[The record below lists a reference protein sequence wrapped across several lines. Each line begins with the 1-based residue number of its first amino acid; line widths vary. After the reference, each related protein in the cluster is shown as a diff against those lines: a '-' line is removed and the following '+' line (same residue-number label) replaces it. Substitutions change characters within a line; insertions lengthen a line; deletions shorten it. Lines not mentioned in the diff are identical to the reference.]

1 MEAALASSSSS
12 LPAPAPQFEP
22 NTEAIKRRLLK
33 KGVYPTP
40 KIIHNLRKKE
50 IQKHNRKLN
59 KNREFQKQEQ
69 KQALLALEESHFQA
83 LKHEYKEFNKAIS
96 GKRRGESGALL
107 VGKPWERI
115 ERVKLKE
122 IGSGSREFNGNKL
135 KRENLRELKEI
146 FEGNLKWVLDD
157 DIDLEDKDWLRS
169 DSEQKWDPAK
179 RWRGEGEAI
188 RFLVDRLSCRE
199 VTVKDWKLAKIMKQ
213 SGLRFSEGQLLKI
226 VEELGNKGK
235 WAQAM
240 TVVEWVYN
248 DKDRRDCKSRFVYT
262 KLLSVL
268 GKERRPQEALSI
280 FNLMREDRSLYP
292 DMAAYHSIA
301 VTLGQAGLLKE
312 LVEVIECMR
321 QKPSKRINNMFHKK
335 WDPVLEPDLVIYNAI
350 LNACVPSQQWKG
362 VSWVFQQLRRSGLKP
377 NGATYGLAME
387 VMLHSGK
394 YESVYEYFR
403 RMKRS
408 GESLKSLTYKVLVR
422 AFWEEGKVNEAVE
435 AVRDMEQR
443 GVVGAASV
451 YYELACCLCYNGRWQ
466 DAMLEVEKMKR
477 LRHRKPLEVSLT
489 GMIASS
495 MDGGHIDD
503 CISIFEHMKA
513 HCVPNIGT
521 INTMLKVYSRSDLFS
536 EAKEL
541 FEDIKG
547 VDHSGTTI
555 KPDEYTYSSMLQAS
569 ARALQW
575 EYFEYVYKEMAFAGY
590 QLDQSKHASQLVE
603 ASRCGKSHLLEH
615 AFNEILE
622 AGEIPHPLFFTEMVF
637 QATAQ
642 ENYERA
648 VTLVNTMAH
657 ASFQISERQWTY
669 LFEKNGEKISQDS
682 LEKLLDAVG
691 HCDMASE
698 VTVSN
703 LSRSLQSLRRS
714 GSSGDLPHTDSCI
727 EDTNDSH
734 FNTNSGEIAGDK
746 SAHMLTSS
754 ASMIDGNLKLVVD
767 PFVNKTSRTSDMP
780 LVNNSSTN
788 GTGDELDAASST
800 GNSVNSLDIAANLSG
815 KRDAFADDVASG
827 ASNECLGK
835 KLSNILLEEPAK
847 DAEEVELEIGTT
859 EADDWYGSELP
870 SAHHILDVWKESRKK
885 DGVFFPFHLGQ
896 EQLPISVLKNAS

>member
-1 MEAALASSSSS
+1 MEAARASSSSS
-12 LPAPAPQFEP
+12 LPQFEP
-22 NTEAIKRRLLK
+22 NSEAIKRRLLK
-33 KGVYPTP
+33 RGVYPTP
-40 KIIHNLRKKE
+40 KIVHNLRKKE
-50 IQKHNRKLN
+50 IQKHNRKLS
-59 KNREFQKQEQ
+59 KDVEFQ
-69 KQALLALEESHFQA
+69 KQALLVLEEESSFQA
-83 LKHEYKEFNKAIS
+83 LHHEYKEFNKAIS
-96 GKRRGESGALL
+96 GKRRGESGGDLL

-122 IGSGSREFNGNKL
+122 IGSGSREFNGGKL

-157 DIDLEDKDWLRS
+157 DIDVEDSDWLRS
-169 DSEQKWDPAK
+169 GGEEKWDPAK

-188 RFLVDRLSCRE
+188 RFIVDRLSRRE
-199 VTVKDWKLAKIMKQ
+199 VSVKDWKLAKIMKQ
-213 SGLRFSEGQLLKI
+213 SGLRFNEGQLLKI
-226 VEELGNKGK
+226 VEELGNRGK
-235 WAQAM
+235 WSQAM
-240 TVVEWVYN
+240 AVVEWVYN
-248 DKDRRDCKSRFVYT
+248 DKERRDCKSRFVYT

-268 GKERRPQEALSI
+268 GKERRPKEALDI
-280 FNLMREDRSLYP
+280 FNLMREDRIIYP

-301 VTLGQAGLLKE
+301 VTLGQTGLLKE
-312 LVEVIECMR
+312 LVKVIDCMR
-321 QKPSKRINNMFHKK
+321 QKPSKRINNMFNKN

-394 YESVYEYFR
+394 YESVHEYFR
-403 RMKRS
+403 KMKKS
-408 GESLKSLTYKVLVR
+408 GESLKALTYKVLVR
-422 AFWEEGKVNEAVE
+422 AFWEEGRVNEAVE

-477 LRHRKPLEVSLT
+477 LRYKKPLEVSLT

-495 MDGGHIDD
+495 MDGGHIDN

-521 INTMLKVYSRSDLFS
+521 INTMLKVYSRSDLFT

-541 FEDIKG
+541 FENITG
-547 VDHSGTTI
+547 VDHGGTTI
-555 KPDEYTYSSMLQAS
+555 IPDGYTYSAMLEVS

-575 EYFEYVYKEMAFAGY
+575 EYFEYVYKEMSFSGY
-590 QLDQSKHASQLVE
+590 QLDQSKHVTLLVE
-603 ASRCGKSHLLEH
+603 ASRSGKSHLLEH
-615 AFNEILE
+615 AFDGILE
-622 AGEIPHPLFFTEMVF
+622 AGEIPHPVLFTEMVF

-657 ASFQISERQWTY
+657 ASFQISERQWTD
-669 LFEKNGEKISQDS
+669 LFEKNGETISQDI

-691 HCDMASE
+691 HCRMASE

-703 LSRSLQSLRRS
+703 LSRSLRSLCRP
-714 GSSGDLPHTDSCI
+714 GSSGDLPRANSCI
-727 EDTNDSH
+727 EDTDDPRI
-734 FNTNSGEIAGDK
+734 NTNSGKIAGNRNVY
-746 SAHMLTSS
+746 MLTSS
-754 ASMIDGNLKLVVD
+754 ANMVDGNLELDED
-767 PFVNKTSRTSDMP
+767 PFVNRTSITPDVS

-788 GTGDELDAASST
+788 RESDDPEATSSN
-800 GNSVNSLDIAANLSG
+800 GNSVNSLDVATDLLM
-815 KRDAFADDVASG
+815 KRDVFADDVASG
-827 ASNECLGK
+827 ASSDCLDK
-835 KLSNILLEEPAK
+835 KLSNILLEESAK
-847 DAEEVELEIGTT
+847 DAEEVELIVGTT
-859 EADDWYGSELP
+859 EADDLYRSELP
-870 SAHHILDVWKESRKK
+870 SAHDILDVWKESRKE
-885 DGVFFPFHLGQ
+885 DGVFFPFHRGQ
-896 EQLPISVLKNAS
+896 EQPPISVKKNAS

>member
-1 MEAALASSSSS
+1 MEAAIASSSSS
-12 LPAPAPQFEP
+12 LPQFEP
-22 NTEAIKRRLLK
+22 NIEAIKRRLLK
-33 KGVYPTP
+33 RGVYPTP
-40 KIIHNLRKKE
+40 KIVHNLRKKE

-59 KNREFQKQEQ
+59 KDVEFQRK
-69 KQALLALEESHFQA
+69 ALFVLEEESHFQA
-83 LKHEYKEFNKAIS
+83 LKHEYIEFNKAIS
-96 GKRRGESGALL
+96 EERRGESGGGLL

-122 IGSGSREFNGNKL
+122 IGSGSREFNGGKL
-135 KRENLRELKEI
+135 KRENLRQLKEV
-146 FEGNLKWVLDD
+146 FEGNLKWVFDD
-157 DIDLEDKDWLRS
+157 DIDVEDSDWLRS
-169 DSEQKWDPAK
+169 GSEEKWDPAK

-199 VTVKDWKLAKIMKQ
+199 VSVKDWKLAKIMKQ

-235 WAQAM
+235 WSQAM
-240 TVVEWVYN
+240 AVVEWVYN
-248 DKDRRDCKSRFVYT
+248 DKERRDCKSRFVYT

-268 GKERRPQEALSI
+268 GKERRAQEALSI
-280 FNLMREDRSLYP
+280 FNLMREDRRIYP

-301 VTLGQAGLLKE
+301 VTLGQTGLLKE
-312 LVEVIECMR
+312 LVKVIECMR
-321 QKPSKRINNMFHKK
+321 QKPSKRINKMLNKN

-387 VMLHSGK
+387 VMLLSGK
-394 YESVYEYFR
+394 YKSVHEYFR
-403 RMKRS
+403 KMKKS
-408 GESLKSLTYKVLVR
+408 GESLKALTYKVLVR
-422 AFWEEGKVNEAVE
+422 AFWEEGRVNEAVE

-477 LRHRKPLEVSLT
+477 LRYKKPLEVSLT

-495 MDGGHIDD
+495 MDGGHIDN

-555 KPDEYTYSSMLQAS
+555 IPDGYTYSSMLEVS

-575 EYFEYVYKEMAFAGY
+575 EYFEYVYKEMSFSGY
-590 QLDQSKHASQLVE
+590 QLDQIKHAPLLVE
-603 ASRCGKSHLLEH
+603 ASRSGKNHLLEH
-615 AFNEILE
+615 AFDEILE
-622 AGEIPHPLFFTEMVF
+622 AGEIPHPLLFTEMVF

-657 ASFQISERQWTY
+657 ASFQISERQWTD

-682 LEKLLDAVG
+682 LDKLLDAVV
-691 HCDMASE
+691 HCRMASE

-703 LSRSLQSLRRS
+703 LSRSLRSLCRP
-714 GSSGDLPHTDSCI
+714 GSSGDLPRTNSCI
-727 EDTNDSH
+727 EDTDDTH
-734 FNTNSGEIAGDK
+734 INTNSGEIAGNR
-746 SAHMLTSS
+746 SAYMLTTS
-754 ASMIDGNLKLVVD
+754 ASMVDGNLELD
-767 PFVNKTSRTSDMP
+767 EDTFVNKTSITPDMS

-788 GTGDELDAASST
+788 REGDDPEAASST
-800 GNSVNSLDIAANLSG
+800 GNSVNGLDVATNLLV
-815 KRDAFADDVASG
+815 KRDVFADDVASG
-827 ASNECLGK
+827 ASTDCLDK
-835 KLSNILLEEPAK
+835 KLSNILLEESAK
-847 DAEEVELEIGTT
+847 DAEEVKLEIGTT
-859 EADDWYGSELP
+859 EANDLYRSELP
-870 SAHHILDVWKESRKK
+870 SAHAILDVWKESRKK
-885 DGVFFPFHLGQ
+885 R
-896 EQLPISVLKNAS
+896 

>member
-1 MEAALASSSSS
+1 MEGAVASSSSS
-12 LPAPAPQFEP
+12 LPQFEP
-22 NTEAIKRRLLK
+22 NIEAIKRRLLK
-33 KGVYPTP
+33 RGVYPTP
-40 KIIHNLRKKE
+40 KIVHNLRKKE

-59 KNREFQKQEQ
+59 KDVEFQR
-69 KQALLALEESHFQA
+69 QALFVLEEESHFQA

-96 GKRRGESGALL
+96 EERRCESGGGLL

-122 IGSGSREFNGNKL
+122 IGSGSREFNGGKL
-135 KRENLRELKEI
+135 KRENLRQLKEV
-146 FEGNLKWVLDD
+146 FEGNLKWVFDD
-157 DIDLEDKDWLRS
+157 DIDVEDSDWLRS
-169 DSEQKWDPAK
+169 GGEEKWDPAK

-188 RFLVDRLSCRE
+188 RFLVDRLSCKE
-199 VTVKDWKLAKIMKQ
+199 VSVKDWKLAKIMKQ

-235 WAQAM
+235 WSQAM
-240 TVVEWVYN
+240 AVVEWVYN
-248 DKDRRDCKSRFVYT
+248 DKERRDCKSRFVYT

-280 FNLMREDRSLYP
+280 FNLMREDRRIYP

-301 VTLGQAGLLKE
+301 VTLGQTGLLKE
-312 LVEVIECMR
+312 LVKVIECMR
-321 QKPSKRINNMFHKK
+321 QRPSKRVNNMLNKN

-362 VSWVFQQLRRSGLKP
+362 VSWVFQQLRRCGLKP

-394 YESVYEYFR
+394 YESVHEYFR
-403 RMKRS
+403 KMKKS
-408 GESLKSLTYKVLVR
+408 GESLKALTYKVLVR
-422 AFWEEGKVNEAVE
+422 AFWEEGRVNEAVE

-451 YYELACCLCYNGRWQ
+451 YYELACCLCYYGRWQ

-477 LRHRKPLEVSLT
+477 LRYKKPLEVSLT

-495 MDGGHIDD
+495 MDGGHIDN

-555 KPDEYTYSSMLQAS
+555 IPDGYTYSSMLEVS

-575 EYFEYVYKEMAFAGY
+575 EYFEYVYKEMSFSGY
-590 QLDQSKHASQLVE
+590 QLNQIKHAPLLVE
-603 ASRCGKSHLLEH
+603 ASRSGKSHLLEH
-615 AFNEILE
+615 AFDEILE
-622 AGEIPHPLFFTEMVF
+622 AGEIPHPLLFTEMVF

-657 ASFQISERQWTY
+657 ASFQITERQWTD

-691 HCDMASE
+691 HCRMASE

-703 LSRSLQSLRRS
+703 LSRSLRSLCRL
-714 GSSGDLPHTDSCI
+714 GSSGDLPCTNSCI
-727 EDTNDSH
+727 EDTDDTH
-734 FNTNSGEIAGDK
+734 INTNSGEMAGNRN
-746 SAHMLTSS
+746 AYMLKTSS
-754 ASMIDGNLKLVVD
+754 SMVDGNLELD
-767 PFVNKTSRTSDMP
+767 EDTFVNKTSINLDMP

-788 GTGDELDAASST
+788 REDDDPEAASST
-800 GNSVNSLDIAANLSG
+800 GNSVNGLDVATNLLV
-815 KRDAFADDVASG
+815 KRDVFADDVASG
-827 ASNECLGK
+827 ASTDCLDK
-835 KLSNILLEEPAK
+835 KLLDILLEEPAK

-859 EADDWYGSELP
+859 EANDLYRSELP
-870 SAHHILDVWKESRKK
+870 SAHAILDVWKESRKK
-885 DGVFFPFHLGQ
+885 R
-896 EQLPISVLKNAS
+896 

>member
-1 MEAALASSSSS
+1 MEAAIASSSSS
-12 LPAPAPQFEP
+12 LPQFEP
-22 NTEAIKRRLLK
+22 NIEAIKRRLLK
-33 KGVYPTP
+33 RGVYPTP
-40 KIIHNLRKKE
+40 KIVHNLRKKE

-59 KNREFQKQEQ
+59 KDVEFQR
-69 KQALLALEESHFQA
+69 QALFVLEEESHFQA

-96 GKRRGESGALL
+96 EERRGESGGGLL

-122 IGSGSREFNGNKL
+122 IGSGSREFNGGKL
-135 KRENLRELKEI
+135 KRENLRQLKEV
-146 FEGNLKWVLDD
+146 FEGNLKWVFDD
-157 DIDLEDKDWLRS
+157 DIDVEDSDWLRNG
-169 DSEQKWDPAK
+169 SEEKWDPAK

-199 VTVKDWKLAKIMKQ
+199 VTVKDWKLAKIMKR

-235 WAQAM
+235 WSQAM
-240 TVVEWVYN
+240 AVVEWVYN
-248 DKDRRDCKSRFVYT
+248 DKERRDCKSRFVYT

-268 GKERRPQEALSI
+268 GKERRAQEALSI
-280 FNLMREDRSLYP
+280 FNLMREDRRIYP

-301 VTLGQAGLLKE
+301 VTLGQTGLLKE
-312 LVEVIECMR
+312 LVKVIECMR
-321 QKPSKRINNMFHKK
+321 QKPSKRINKMLNKN
-335 WDPVLEPDLVIYNAI
+335 WDPVFEPDLVIYNAI

-387 VMLHSGK
+387 VMLLSGK
-394 YESVYEYFR
+394 YKSVHEYFR
-403 RMKRS
+403 KMKKS
-408 GESLKSLTYKVLVR
+408 GESLKALTYKVLVR
-422 AFWEEGKVNEAVE
+422 AFWEEGRVNEAVE

-477 LRHRKPLEVSLT
+477 LRYKKPLEVSLT

-495 MDGGHIDD
+495 MDGGHIDN

-547 VDHSGTTI
+547 VDHSGPTI
-555 KPDEYTYSSMLQAS
+555 IPDGYTYSSMLEVS

-575 EYFEYVYKEMAFAGY
+575 EYFEYVYKEMSFSGY
-590 QLDQSKHASQLVE
+590 QLDQIKHAPLLVE
-603 ASRCGKSHLLEH
+603 ASRSGKNHLLEH
-615 AFNEILE
+615 AFDEILE
-622 AGEIPHPLFFTEMVF
+622 AGEIPHPLLFTEMVF

-657 ASFQISERQWTY
+657 ASFQISERQWTD

-691 HCDMASE
+691 HCRMASE

-703 LSRSLQSLRRS
+703 LSRSLRSLCRP
-714 GSSGDLPHTDSCI
+714 GSSGDLPRTNSCI
-727 EDTNDSH
+727 EDTDDTH
-734 FNTNSGEIAGDK
+734 INTNSGEIAGNR
-746 SAHMLTSS
+746 SAYMLTTS
-754 ASMIDGNLKLVVD
+754 ASMVDGNLELD
-767 PFVNKTSRTSDMP
+767 QDTFVNKTSITPDMS

-788 GTGDELDAASST
+788 REGDDPEATSST
-800 GNSVNSLDIAANLSG
+800 GNSVNGLDVATNLLV
-815 KRDAFADDVASG
+815 KRDVFSDDVASG
-827 ASNECLGK
+827 ASTDCLDK
-835 KLSNILLEEPAK
+835 KLSNILLEESAK

-859 EADDWYGSELP
+859 EANDLYRSELP
-870 SAHHILDVWKESRKK
+870 SAHAILDVWKESRKK
-885 DGVFFPFHLGQ
+885 R
-896 EQLPISVLKNAS
+896 